1 MPFCRFTNLS
11 INANLYYR
19 HSNGEQMMKVISS
32 DLLRGHIDTFVLSA
46 LLSGTKYGN
55 EIRKF
60 ITKKTN
66 NLYVPNE
73 QSLYSA
79 YHRLEDMECIK
90 GYWGENVGATRKY
103 YTITEKGRA
112 LYEINRRE
120 WENAKKLIDIL
131 IK

>member
-1 MPFCRFTNLS
+1 
-11 INANLYYR
+11 
-19 HSNGEQMMKVISS
+19 MKVISS

-46 LLSGTKYGN
+46 LMDGTKYGN

-60 ITKKTN
+60 IAKKTD

-73 QSLYSA
+73 QSLYYA

-90 GYWGENVGATRKY
+90 GTWGENVGATRKY
-103 YTITEKGRA
+103 YTITERGKA
-112 LYEINRRE
+112 LYLVNKRE

-131 IK
+131 IG

>member
-1 MPFCRFTNLS
+1 
-11 INANLYYR
+11 
-19 HSNGEQMMKVISS
+19 MKVISS

-46 LLSGTKYGN
+46 LMAGTKYGN

-60 ITKKTN
+60 IAQKTN

-90 GYWGENVGATRKY
+90 GYWGENIGATRKY
-103 YTITEKGRA
+103 YTITEKGRE
-112 LYEINRRE
+112 LYAVKKRE
-120 WENAKKLIDIL
+120 WENAKMLIDIL